1 MKVNKFFNKMKAHAL
16 TAISYL
22 IPIVVAGGFLL
33 AIGNLL
39 GGEELATEVI
49 KNTNFSYADTLT
61 TMGILILSMLPM
73 IISTGISYS
82 IADKPGVAPGFLVGM
97 IAINMEAGFI
107 GGFIG
112 GYVAGYTAKVITE
125 KLSVPEWAEGMKPM
139 LLIPFI
145 SSIIVGGVMYY
156 VLGIPISSFQN
167 ILNEFLRGLD
177 PTQTI
182 LFGATIGILSGI
194 DYGGPINKITFA
206 FLLTLQSEGITE
218 PMAVLMLASMVTPF
232 GFTLAYY
239 LQKIFNKNIYTQ
251 MEVETLKTAFP
262 MGVVMITEGCF
273 PIVFNDLW
281 KSILST
287 GIGAAVGGAISMT
300 LGAGSPVPHGGLF
313 AMVTMT
319 NPLAWFISL
328 IIGSIITGVVFFI
341 LKSETDYDAVKI
353 VSESDEQDIDMGQLT
368 IS

>member
-1 MKVNKFFNKMKAHAL
+1 
-16 TAISYL
+16 
-22 IPIVVAGGFLL
+22 
-33 AIGNLL
+33 
-39 GGEELATEVI
+39 
-49 KNTNFSYADTLT
+49 
-61 TMGILILSMLPM
+61 
-73 IISTGISYS
+73 
-82 IADKPGVAPGFLVGM
+82 
-97 IAINMEAGFI
+97 
-107 GGFIG
+107 
-112 GYVAGYTAKVITE
+112 
-125 KLSVPEWAEGMKPM
+125 
-139 LLIPFI
+139 
-145 SSIIVGGVMYY
+145 
-156 VLGIPISSFQN
+156 
-167 ILNEFLRGLD
+167 
-177 PTQTI
+177 
-182 LFGATIGILSGI
+182 
-194 DYGGPINKITFA
+194 
-206 FLLTLQSEGITE
+206 
-218 PMAVLMLASMVTPF
+218 
-232 GFTLAYY
+232 
-239 LQKIFNKNIYTQ
+239 